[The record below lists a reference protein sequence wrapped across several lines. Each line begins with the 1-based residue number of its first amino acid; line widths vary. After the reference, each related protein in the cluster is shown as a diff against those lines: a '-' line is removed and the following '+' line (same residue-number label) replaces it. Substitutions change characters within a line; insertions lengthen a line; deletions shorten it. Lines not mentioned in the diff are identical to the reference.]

1 VPKVVSVEF
10 KELGKSY
17 YFDPNGLHL
26 DLGDEVIVDTVSG
39 EDFATVVGS
48 VIEVEPTL
56 IRQAL
61 KKIIR
66 RATPDDRVRQDE
78 NSRLEAEVKRIAQQ
92 KADSYRLDMRIA
104 EAHVAFDGSKIIL
117 SFTAESRIDFRQL
130 VKEIAAVFQR
140 RIELRQVGIRDK
152 ARMMGGMGTCGQRL
166 CCTVFSGD
174 LDPVS
179 IRMAKDQ
186 DLPLNPQK
194 ISGCCGRLMCC
205 LRYEVEAYRD
215 FKKRAPRCGRM
226 IETTSGLTGKVVG
239 LDTVREKITIRDAQ
253 GKISTVPL
261 SDVTKTLPPP

>member
-1 VPKVVSVEF
+1 MPKVVSVEF
-10 KELGKSY
+10 KKLGKSY

-26 DLGDEVIVDTVSG
+26 ELGDEVIVDTVSG

-48 VIEVEPTL
+48 TVDVEPES
-56 IRQAL
+56 IHKAL

-66 RATPDDRVRQDE
+66 RATPDDKVRQDE
-78 NSRLEAEVKRIAQQ
+78 NSRLQIEAKRIAQQ

-104 EAHVAFDGSKIIL
+104 DANVAFDGSKITL

-226 IETTSGLTGKVVG
+226 IETTSGLSGKVVG

-261 SDVTKTLPPP
+261 SDVTKSTS